1 MTKTKTKIIAAVFAW
16 VLSLTGYAHAANIT
30 SVDVSDAN
38 TLKVSFSG
46 VTLEEAPTG
55 EVKVLKDMSVTS
67 AVKDAGNAKVVNIGL
82 ATDLVAGSSYS
93 LISIFGAEGSM
104 DFSLGQSLSN
114 VEIANTDATSTIAK
128 VVVKDS
134 KNVSVYFKSDIAGSE
149 FEFKIL
155 SNLGVDSLGADIDGG
170 LLVKTTAAIESNKAY
185 ILMVVSLKNAAGV
198 DIAVEDGI
206 FDFTSTVAEAPTE
219 AAIGTDAAMAPAGTG
234 AVTEPTTPDM
244 AATGT
249 GVELNAAMD
258 TGNLAKVD
266 DSNVDAMAMS
276 ATATPDTGAE
286 TWILILGTLLINGA
300 VYLYRRKA

>member
-82 ATDLVAGSSYS
+82 ATDLVAGNSYS

-155 SNLGVDSLGADIDGG
+155 SNLGVDSLGADIDGS

-206 FDFTSTVAEAPTE
+206 FDFTSTIAEAPTE

-234 AVTEPTTPDM
+234 SVAEPTTPDM